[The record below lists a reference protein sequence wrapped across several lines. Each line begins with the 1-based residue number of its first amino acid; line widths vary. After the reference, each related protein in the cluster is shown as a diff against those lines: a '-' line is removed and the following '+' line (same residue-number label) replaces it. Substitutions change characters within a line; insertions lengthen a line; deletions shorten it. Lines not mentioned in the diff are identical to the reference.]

1 VASSAP
7 VITAS
12 SATRSKDVLCM
23 DREVGVVGRVDPAIH
38 KIGMAEL
45 TRLMER
51 WLARGFVT

>member
-1 VASSAP
+1 
-7 VITAS
+7 
-12 SATRSKDVLCM
+12 M
-23 DREVGVVGRVDPAIH
+23 DREVGVVGRVDKTSH